1 MSSAGALMKL
11 IFVEMFATDAVAE
24 RF

>member
-1 MSSAGALMKL
+1 MSSAGAMMKL